1 MHIMY
6 THTPTNT
13 DPPLWTRHKL
23 LLLYDIKYIHLNM
36 MSMSYTYTIHHI
48 YPFAR
53 HMHTYVHTRTCKL
66 YQYNTQHINNTY
78 IHHIYPFAR
87 HMHTYVH
94 TRTCKLYQYNTQ
106 HINNTY
112 RIPREPSPRV
122 YFWDIPP
129 VFHLHPVCISPY
141 RLVSCVSLCRPIS
154 SHFAADP
161 LYPAVSHTVSSCMR
175 TSYI

>member
-1 MHIMY
+1 MLFFILYYDVLLYSSDREITEIIKIKEIYHMHIMY

-36 MSMSYTYTIHHI
+36 MSMSYTYT
-48 YPFAR
+48 
-53 HMHTYVHTRTCKL
+53 
-66 YQYNTQHINNTY
+66 